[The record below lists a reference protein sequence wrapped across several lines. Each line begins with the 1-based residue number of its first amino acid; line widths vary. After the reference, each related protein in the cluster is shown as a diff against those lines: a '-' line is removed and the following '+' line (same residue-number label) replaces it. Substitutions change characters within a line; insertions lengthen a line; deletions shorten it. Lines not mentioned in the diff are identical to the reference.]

1 MDHRGKATTGSH
13 LTPTFPPGRAP
24 TWSIL
29 DGWKHY
35 IDTFGRATQLDGAN
49 SEESTHTNLYCIH
62 IINLRTWYQLPGH
75 WKYPS
80 HPTLSF
86 SGELQI
92 PLGTDHA
99 CLRPKS
105 CRQKLSTSRRDTTHG
120 RRAKWLCTLW
130 ENARFAP
137 LLLWPLWT
145 SLSDFGQSHS
155 AYRIQPPNNGTDLFI
170 RSYHSSQ
177 YPTSMLYPAVLGLQ
191 CPQMVSEGV
200 KSWWDYQISGL
211 DCQRWVL

>member
-1 MDHRGKATTGSH
+1 MDYRGKATTGSH

-86 SGELQI
+86 SGELQT

-99 CLRPKS
+99 CLRPKT
-105 CRQKLSTSRRDTTHG
+105 CQKKLSISRRDTIHG
-120 RRAKWLCTLW
+120 RKQSDDALCGKMRDLHPYFSGSC
-130 ENARFAP
+130 EVHFRILGSHARLIGSSHQTMAQISSLDP
-137 LLLWPLWT
+137 IIQVNILLLC
-145 SLSDFGQSHS
+145 H
-155 AYRIQPPNNGTDLFI
+155 I
-170 RSYHSSQ
+170 R
-177 YPTSMLYPAVLGLQ
+177 LY
-191 CPQMVSEGV
+191 
-200 KSWWDYQISGL
+200 
-211 DCQRWVL
+211 